1 MLARMIFYYAMN
13 MQLSMQAHR
22 DQDNL
27 SYLAGSE
34 TWDLTDS

>member
-1 MLARMIFYYAMN
+1 MIIKAMN
-13 MQLSMQAHR
+13 MQLWMQAHR

-27 SYLAGSE
+27 SYLTESE